1 MDDEV
6 DWSKVRETEKLA
18 QKRRETEM
26 KETIAEEIL
35 DRTDIYRQMLS
46 LMKPGESVAK
56 TIRRLGGNSGTDSKS
71 RKRPGQSQPWKKK
84 RRKLDNREQPSND
97 AEHGS
102 EVFDTAAA
110 QNPDDPSKDDLLRMI
125 GYADSLVSIG
135 DMTVYGDT
143 YEALSY
149 RVKLKEDKSKPTVVT
164 DPSLDMFGDEVSNEK
179 PQASKV
185 SMEVTTA
192 ETSSEYTSIYNI
204 GIFPSMKF
212 LRRFPVDNWENFR
225 IG

>member
-18 QKRRETEM
+18 LKRREIEM
-26 KETIAEEIL
+26 KETMPEEVL

-56 TIRRLGGNSGTDSKS
+56 TIRRLGGNSSTDSKS
-71 RKRPGQSQPWKKK
+71 RKRPGQSQPWKQK
-84 RRKLDNREQPSND
+84 RQKLDNREQSSDN

-102 EVFDTAAA
+102 EVSDTTTTE
-110 QNPDDPSKDDLLRMI
+110 NHDDPSKEDMLRMI

-149 RVKLKEDKSKPTVVT
+149 RVRLKDDKSKSTLVT
-164 DPSLDMFGDEVSNEK
+164 DSGFDMFGDEISNEK
-179 PQASKV
+179 PQANKV
-185 SMEVTTA
+185 STEATTV
-192 ETSSEYTSIYNI
+192 ETSSE
-204 GIFPSMKF
+204 
-212 LRRFPVDNWENFR
+212 
-225 IG
+225 